1 MSEISSPVARSRIAP
16 HRKLTTTGF
25 PAVVTAALW
34 MAAVRG
40 LHFSNL
46 RAGFG
51 LMDGYWISFYLMNY
65 SDGFRRR
72 ALMGSLFHFLQPA
85 GVPVLLI
92 NLFAAVVLGALLAT
106 FAFALTRIARRISPF
121 GLSLGFAFCVST
133 LVCVYFEVFG
143 DMLQICLVLLA
154 VISLVALRQ
163 HSTAVRNVLGY
174 SLLVLCFFLHEGSIF
189 FVAPCLPFLIRR
201 WPRRQDFVLPAAA
214 AFALLVFSMTLS
226 DLHPHPTSH
235 LSVFSHTAVP
245 FDLPIQT
252 KPFRVLLREMYVVKF
267 GGLKGGLR
275 FAFKVVRL
283 TLLAL
288 SGLVAMANL
297 LPWSYLRRLVYAFA
311 VLGLFSVPLWVI
323 AEDWGRF
330 LAYNFLLAILVA
342 SWKNRHAPHSSP
354 SDSGPPIDAF
364 AFSLRRFG
372 SYSLVRLAALMILV
386 LSPFHESRV
395 LGITSTSIALCLGL
409 IVAAVAQLLGWLP
422 DPLSA
427 TPSRPSAATDIR

>member
-1 MSEISSPVARSRIAP
+1 MSEISSAGARSRIAP
-16 HRKLTTTGF
+16 RRKLTTTGF

-72 ALMGSLFHFLQPA
+72 ALMGSLFHLTQPG

-92 NLFAAVVLGALLAT
+92 NLFAAVVLGALLAI
-106 FAFALTRIARRISPF
+106 FASSLVRVARRISPF
-121 GLSLGFAFCVST
+121 GLCLGFAFCVST

-154 VISLVALRQ
+154 LTALVAFRQ
-163 HSTAVRNVLGY
+163 HSIAVRNILGY
-174 SLLVLCFFLHEGSIF
+174 SLLVLCFFLHEASIF

-201 WPRRQDFVLPAAA
+201 WPQWQDFVLPAAA
-214 AFALLVFSMTLS
+214 TSALLVFSMTLS
-226 DLHPHPTSH
+226 DLHPHATSH
-235 LSVFSHTAVP
+235 LLILSHATVP
-245 FDLPIQT
+245 FNLPIQT

-267 GGLKGGLR
+267 GGLQGGLR

-283 TLLAL
+283 SLLAL

-311 VLGLFSVPLWVI
+311 ILSLFSVPLWVI

-342 SWKNRHAPHSSP
+342 SWKNRYTPDTSP
-354 SDSGPPIDAF
+354 ADSVLPIDAL
-364 AFSLRRFG
+364 ASSLRRFG
-372 SYSLVRLAALMILV
+372 GYSLVRLAALMILI

-395 LGITSTSIALCLGL
+395 LGITSTSVALCLGL
-409 IVAAVAQLLGWLP
+409 IVAAIAQLLGWLP
-422 DPLSA
+422 DPVSA
-427 TPSRPSAATDIR
+427 TPSRPSVTTDI